1 MSNNMNYKTWYI
13 SIPYRFNES
22 SVGVSLTFAIRAKKW
37 LFLGIHRRETLDY
50 EGVTFQNGL

>member
-1 MSNNMNYKTWYI
+1 MNYKTWYI

>member
-1 MSNNMNYKTWYI
+1 MALFPYCFMVY
-13 SIPYRFNES
+13 IPYYMN
-22 SVGVSLTFAIRAKKW
+22 SVPVFSLTFAIRAKKW